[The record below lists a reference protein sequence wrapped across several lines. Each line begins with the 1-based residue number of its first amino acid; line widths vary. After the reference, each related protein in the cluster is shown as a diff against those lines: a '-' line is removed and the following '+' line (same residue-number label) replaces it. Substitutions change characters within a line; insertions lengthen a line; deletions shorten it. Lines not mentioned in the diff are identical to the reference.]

1 METTKRTGG
10 IGPEGRF
17 GSVYH
22 PYTSGCENG
31 TEASNILGRRC
42 ACRVLGWHDGMCANL
57 QSERGVISSEGTLRS
72 IARPSNRREAIAQH
86 KEEEECPEEEE
97 EQELNPE
104 PEPEPSK
111 PSHPSPPPV
120 TPTPLARRR
129 SSLHYRALA
138 TQPQVKRK
146 PKISASRKL
155 QLKSLMLHTAKQEL
169 QSEAEERA
177 QEKERY
183 LSEHC
188 EELQMSGMSLSELQ
202 DLCRQL
208 HSQIDIVDEQRYDME
223 VKVNKNI
230 QEIEDLNQ
238 KIFDLRGKFKRPQL
252 RRVRISADAML
263 RALLGSKHKMS
274 MDLRANLKQVKKDD
288 GEKEM
293 REVGD
298 WRKNVDAMAGMEGRK
313 KKFETS
319 GAGQS

>member
-1 METTKRTGG
+1 
-10 IGPEGRF
+10 
-17 GSVYH
+17 
-22 PYTSGCENG
+22 
-31 TEASNILGRRC
+31 
-42 ACRVLGWHDGMCANL
+42 
-57 QSERGVISSEGTLRS
+57 
-72 IARPSNRREAIAQH
+72 QH